1 VIRPPAADRSP
12 AGDWVGIA
20 LCVGGLAYNTSRLS
34 PSQLPTSILALA
46 QPRWKGRIA
55 VAPTDSDFPP
65 LVGAII
71 AAHGTDAARLW
82 LAGLERNAQ
91 IYQSDESVVAA
102 VNRGDVA
109 TGLINHYYRYRLQLE
124 LGKAAMHSAVY
135 YFPNHGVGSI
145 ENISGAAMLASS
157 AHRRAAQA
165 FLRFLVSPP
174 AQEIF
179 SRGDD
184 LEHPARPGIP
194 PNPALRP
201 LRTISPASLPVTKLG
216 DDQQAARLI
225 QQSGLV

>member
-1 VIRPPAADRSP
+1 VTTPERA
-12 AGDWVGIA
+12 
-20 LCVGGLAYNTSRLS
+20 
-34 PSQLPTSILALA
+34 ILALA

-109 TGLINHYYRYRLQLE
+109 TGLINHYYWYRLQLE

-135 YFPNHGVGSI
+135 YFPNHDVGLI
-145 ENISGAAMLASS
+145 EHISGAAMLASS

-174 AQEIF
+174 PRR
-179 SRGDD
+179 S
-184 LEHPARPGIP
+184 
-194 PNPALRP
+194 
-201 LRTISPASLPVTKLG
+201 SPAATTSSTPRDPG
-216 DDQQAARLI
+216 
-225 QQSGLV
+225 